1 MAPPRKRVSHSGRDL
16 KRHGETNAIDERKKR
31 LIIRALK
38 TRENDDDDDDET
50 RTRRLIDALV
60 EMRANAREALWA
72 SVDCIVLSRGALCVS
87 FCAVECASSI
97 F

>member
-1 MAPPRKRVSHSGRDL
+1 MAPPRKRVSHRGRDL

-38 TRENDDDDDDET
+38 TRENDDDDER

-60 EMRANAREALWA
+60 EMRANVREALWA